1 MFTSPQTFSPRV
13 NESPTRF
20 VLHLIERRCVACGVM
35 FPTTDGRVRLCSD
48 ACRETRKKAIG
59 RARQTQYRN
68 EHSDRDRCLAV
79 QWALVNV
86 LLTATGLLLALRW
99 MRQDAARQWRLGHP
113 AQVRLMSGAV
123 VAMLFSA
130 ALWANP
136 YYTQCAEASG

>member
-1 MFTSPQTFSPRV
+1 V
-13 NESPTRF
+13 
-20 VLHLIERRCVACGVM
+20 IVM
-35 FPTTDGRVRLCSD
+35 NAGLP
-48 ACRETRKKAIG
+48 
-59 RARQTQYRN
+59 
-68 EHSDRDRCLAV
+68 AV
-79 QWALVNV
+79 PWALVNV

-136 YYTQCAEASG
+136 YYTQCAEASGWLWWALGCFMLP